1 MNISLTLG
9 VIAIACS
16 ILVSGVLFY
25 IFKTFKDLV
34 KLTKEKEYINTVK
47 DLKELRSD
55 FENFKKISK
64 LDLQKI
70 GLTRFNSFKEAGGD
84 NSFSLTLLDGHKN
97 GIIIT
102 SLHTRERT
110 RLYIKDV
117 NSGKVNIKLSDEE
130 GKSLKKALEK

>member
-9 VIAIACS
+9 IIAIVWLVVVTV
-16 ILVSGVLFY
+16 ILFILY
-25 IFKTFKDLV
+25 RIFKDLI

-47 DLKELRSD
+47 DLKELRND
-55 FENFKKISK
+55 FEYFKKLSK
-64 LDLQKI
+64 ADIQKV
-70 GLTRFNSFKEAGGD
+70 GLVKFNSFKEAGGD
-84 NSFSLTLLDGHKN
+84 NSFSLVLLDGNKN

-102 SLHTRERT
+102 SLHARERT

-130 GKSLKKALEK
+130 EKALKKALS

>member
-9 VIAIACS
+9 IIAIVWLVVVTV
-16 ILVSGVLFY
+16 ILFILY
-25 IFKTFKDLV
+25 RIFKDLI

-55 FENFKKISK
+55 FEYFKKLSK
-64 LDLQKI
+64 ADIQKV
-70 GLTRFNSFKEAGGD
+70 GFVKFNSFKEAGGD
-84 NSFSLTLLDGHKN
+84 NSFSLVLLDGNKN

-102 SLHTRERT
+102 SLHARERT

-130 GKSLKKALEK
+130 EKALKKALS

>member
-9 VIAIACS
+9 IIAIVWLVVVTV
-16 ILVSGVLFY
+16 ILFILY
-25 IFKTFKDLV
+25 RIFKDLI

-55 FENFKKISK
+55 FEYFKKLSK
-64 LDLQKI
+64 ADIQKV
-70 GLTRFNSFKEAGGD
+70 GLVKFNSFKEAGGD
-84 NSFSLTLLDGHKN
+84 NSFSLVLLDGNKN

-102 SLHTRERT
+102 SLHARERT

-130 GKSLKKALEK
+130 EKALKKALS